1 MPNLLFIDFETT
13 GLDPIR
19 HSIHRMAGQVVV
31 DGKLACVFDY
41 KMKPDPL
48 KNIDK
53 QSLDIANVALSD
65 IKNYPNPVEGFI
77 QFSREVVW
85 PFVRTD
91 VPSSKL
97 FIIAYN
103 AGALEMPFMR
113 EWYRSMH
120 VSRKEFAS
128 HFHSGFIDV
137 MSMATQYFMQME
149 RHIASYSL
157 SNIASVLGIKVDASL
172 LHNPVYD
179 VELTRQVYEHII
191 SNK

>member
-19 HSIHRMAGQVVV
+19 HSIHRMAGQVVI

-41 KMKPDPL
+41 KMKPDPVKIVDRKSL
-48 KNIDK
+48 EISNVTID
-53 QSLDIANVALSD
+53 D
-65 IKNYPNPVEGFI
+65 IKNYKNPIDIFF
-77 QFSREVVW
+77 QFSNEVIL
-85 PFVRTD
+85 PFVRPD

-97 FIIAYN
+97 FIVAYN

-157 SNIASVLGIKVDASL
+157 SNIASVLGVKVDTYL

-191 SNK
+191 CNK